1 MTATIIDGK
10 EVARRHRQRIARE
23 VERLKGTHGIVPT
36 LAAVLVGDDPG
47 SKVYVG
53 MKEKSC
59 AALGIG
65 SEVHRLPADIGQEG
79 LLELIASLNAR
90 PEIHGILIQF
100 PLPKGYDRGAVVEAV
115 DPSKDVDGFHPFN
128 LGRLLASG
136 KGEGRPPL
144 FVACTPA
151 GVMAL
156 IREAG
161 VDPAGK
167 EAVVLGRSVIVGKP
181 VAALLLAADATV
193 TICHSRTADIAA
205 VTRRA
210 EILVAAV
217 GRPRMITAGMVRP
230 GAIVIDVGTN
240 RLPDGSLC
248 GDVDFDAVSE
258 VAGAISPSP
267 GGVGPM
273 TITMLLFNTL
283 RSAFLTVGEDLAP

>member
-1 MTATIIDGK
+1 
-10 EVARRHRQRIARE
+10 
-23 VERLKGTHGIVPT
+23 VPT
-36 LAAVLVGDDPG
+36 LAAVLVGEDPG

-53 MKEKSC
+53 MKERAC

-65 SEVHRLPADIGQEG
+65 SEVHRLPADTGQKG
-79 LLELIASLNAR
+79 LLDLIASLNAR
-90 PEIHGILIQF
+90 PEVHGILVQF
-100 PLPKGYDRGAVVEAV
+100 PLPAGYDRGEVVEAV
-115 DPSKDVDGFHPFN
+115 DPGKDVDGFHPFN
-128 LGRLLASG
+128 LGRLLSAG
-136 KGEGRPPL
+136 KGEGKPPL

-151 GVMAL
+151 GIMAL

-161 VDPAGK
+161 VDPRGK

-193 TICHSRTADIAA
+193 TICHSRTADIKA

-217 GRPRMITAGMVRP
+217 GRTQMIKADMVRP
-230 GAIVIDVGTN
+230 GALVVDVGTN
-240 RLPDGSLC
+240 RLPDGKLC
-248 GDVDFDAVSE
+248 GDVDFDAVRE
-258 VAGAISPSP
+258 VAGTIVPSP

-283 RSAFLTVGEDLAP
+283 RSAFLTVGEELAP